1 MIDTAFL
8 SLAKRL
14 GNPIAERPDAVGA
27 LALHS
32 LTRACQAS
40 TLRERLVQATIARL
54 PALSRP
60 VPDAL
65 TTQ

>member
-14 GNPIAERPDAVGA
+14 GNPIAELPDAVGA

-54 PALSRP
+54 PALSRSM
-60 VPDAL
+60 PDAL